1 MSFIKFSC
9 PHCNTSF
16 DLPAN
21 TVGQKGNCPKCA
33 VEVTI
38 IPVTSKERFWYVFS
52 NGLDSEKA
60 VRLST
65 DQVVTCLREG
75 RIGQGAQF
83 QEIGA
88 DTSQWISLKDSPFNQ
103 VLIDMEEERKVARE
117 EKRVKKAR
125 EKEERKWQKEAE
137 RVLALEQAKENRKE
151 RERIKEEQRIEAEVS
166 RVARQEEKEQRAL
179 EKSQAANPGKPI
191 GRRLLVGLAIV
202 AIMVWA
208 SFDNTGTISKLNPL
222 GPKVLNVTVKAG
234 DAVITDREDDGLSH
248 LKLKCNNGL
257 VIDCDW
263 ERNSFNEFGYDIY
276 EPTVSRDY
284 NRLAVMVLARGVIAS
299 YLRGE
304 YD

>member
-38 IPVTSKERFWYVFS
+38 RPVTSKERFWYVFS

-83 QEIGA
+83 QEIDA
-88 DTSQWISLKDSPFNQ
+88 DKSQWISLKDSPFNQ

-117 EKRVKKAR
+117 EKRLKKAR

-137 RVLALEQAKENRKE
+137 RLLVLEQAKEK

-179 EKSQAANPGKPI
+179 EKSQASTTRKPI

-263 ERNSFNEFGYDIY
+263 ERNSFNDFGYDIY

-284 NRLAVMVLARGVIAS
+284 NRFAVMVLARSVIAS